1 MDPRSTQSV
10 WSLAREQH
18 GVVSRRQ
25 LMERGLGVD
34 AIKHRVRRGRLHP
47 VARGVYAVGRPELT
61 REGWWMAAV
70 LSCGPRAALSHTSA
84 AALWRIAPE
93 QRLEVSIPLP
103 LDRRRPG
110 IVVHR
115 RRELR
120 ATRRRGIPVTPVVD
134 TLVDIAATF
143 TADATEA
150 AINEADKRDLCDPER
165 LRAALDDL
173 PPRPGLQ
180 ALRSILDRRTFTM
193 TDSEL
198 ERRFLPIARRAG
210 LPKLQTQ
217 ASLNGF
223 RVDFFSAELGLV
235 IETDGLRYHRTPAQQ
250 ARDRIRDQIHM
261 AAGLRV
267 LRFTRAQV
275 RYDAAHVER
284 TLVAV
289 ARKAA

>member
-1 MDPRSTQSV
+1 MDTQSTQSV
-10 WSLAREQH
+10 WELARRQH
-18 GVVSRRQ
+18 GVVSRAQ
-25 LMERGLGVD
+25 LLALGFD
-34 AIKHRVRRGRLHP
+34 AQAIKHRVRRGRLHP
-47 VARGVYAVGRPELT
+47 VARGVYAVGRRELT

-70 LSCGPRAALSHTSA
+70 LSCGPRAVLSHTSA

-93 QRLEVSIPLP
+93 QRREVSIPLP

-120 ATRRRGIPVTPVVD
+120 ATRHRGIPVTPVVD
-134 TLVDIAATF
+134 TLVDLAATLD
-143 TADATEA
+143 TDATEA

-173 PPRPGLQ
+173 PPWPGLQ
-180 ALRSILDRRTFTM
+180 ALRRILDVRTFTM

-217 ASLNGF
+217 AWVNGF

-250 ARDRIRDQIHM
+250 ARDRIRDQVHM
-261 AAGLRV
+261 AAGVSV